1 MFSVFL
7 GRNRNTIAY
16 NYNMNQCMIK
26 QSFSTVKCFPE
37 KFRWHLYLK
46 GGGGGG
52 GGTGD
57 SEVSQYVSKQTA
69 IAQKLY
75 TRRG

>member
-7 GRNRNTIAY
+7 DRNRNTIAY
-16 NYNMNQCMIK
+16 NYESMIE

-46 GGGGGG
+46 GGE

>member
-7 GRNRNTIAY
+7 DRNRNTIAY
-16 NYNMNQCMIK
+16 NYESMIE

-46 GGGGGG
+46 GGGGGRG
-52 GGTGD
+52 AQAILRCRD
-57 SEVSQYVSKQTA
+57 MSQNKQP
-69 IAQKLY
+69 
-75 TRRG
+75 